1 VSVRTVTSASQ
12 VGLERPV
19 ALPLAGPEVH
29 HPRMKRAVAVL
40 TALAL
45 SGSLAACGDD
55 GGDGMSP
62 SSSTSTATS
71 SPVPALS
78 PTSAASAPATATPTT
93 ASPGATATP
102 VEQDDAPA
110 DFPAQSALSEQEPS
124 GGPLT
129 VTAVRV
135 ARQEGYDRVVF
146 ELAGRT
152 AGQAGWR
159 VEYVDEPSAQ
169 GSGDPVEVDG
179 EAALSVLI
187 TGTGYPMDTGQEEVA
202 GDPAL
207 PGDLEVVQDVVL
219 GAVFEGQYEAF
230 IGTSGEQP
238 FRVFRLGNPERVVVD
253 VRSP

>member
-1 VSVRTVTSASQ
+1 
-12 VGLERPV
+12 
-19 ALPLAGPEVH
+19 
-29 HPRMKRAVAVL
+29 MKRTVAVL

-55 GGDGMSP
+55 GADDLAP
-62 SSSTSTATS
+62 SASTS
-71 SPVPALS
+71 SPSAAPAPTIS
-78 PTSAASAPATATPTT
+78 PTAAPTSGPSAEPTTGTPTAPATT
-93 ASPGATATP
+93 GGD
-102 VEQDDAPA
+102 DDAPA
-110 DFPAQSALSEQEPS
+110 DFPAEPALSEQEPS

-135 ARQEGYDRVVF
+135 ARQEGFDRVVF
-146 ELAGRT
+146 ELAGKA

-159 VEYVDEPSAQ
+159 VEYVDEPRAQ
-169 GSGDPVEVDG
+169 GSGDVVPVDG
-179 EAALSVLI
+179 EAALAVLI

-202 GDPAL
+202 DDPAL

-238 FRVFRLGNPERVVVD
+238 FRVFRLGDPERVVVD
-253 VRSP
+253 VRTP

>member
-1 VSVRTVTSASQ
+1 
-12 VGLERPV
+12 
-19 ALPLAGPEVH
+19 
-29 HPRMKRAVAVL
+29 MKRAAAVL

-55 GGDGMSP
+55 GADDLTPSAATRSP
-62 SSSTSTATS
+62 SA
-71 SPVPALS
+71 SPVPTLS
-78 PTSAASAPATATPTT
+78 PTAGPTAEPT
-93 ASPGATATP
+93 ASPTAGTP
-102 VEQDDAPA
+102 TASASAGGQDDAPVG
-110 DFPAQSALSEQEPS
+110 FPAAPGLSEQEPS

-135 ARQEGYDRVVF
+135 ARQDGYDRVVF
-146 ELAGRT
+146 ELAGKN

-159 VEYVDEPSAQ
+159 VEYVDDPRGQ
-169 GSGDPVEVDG
+169 GSGDPVAVDG

-202 GDPAL
+202 DDPAL

-230 IGTSGEQP
+230 IGTSGRQP
-238 FRVFRLGNPERVVVD
+238 FRVFRLGGPERVVVD
-253 VRSP
+253 VRSS